1 VLSDANARLAAARR
15 LTSRKGRR
23 EAGRFLAE
31 GAQAVREALTAGAV
45 VEVFATAE
53 ALDRHPNR
61 LAPRG
66 DRAGDVSWSE
76 ISPRAAAELSE
87 TVHPQGL
94 IAVCRTIEVA
104 LGEVFARGPGLVA
117 GLVEANDPGNAGTI
131 LRTADAA
138 GAGAVVFTGSGV
150 DVYNGKAVR
159 ASAGSLFHL
168 DVATAEP
175 DALVQAARAAGL
187 RVLATTGAGEVDL
200 DDLIDD
206 GSLAGPT
213 LWLFGNE
220 AHGLPAQVLAA
231 ADLRVRVPIH
241 GRAESLNLSA
251 AAAICL
257 YASARA
263 RRGQPGVNAAARAP
277 RHATDA

>member
-31 GAQAVREALTAGAV
+31 GVQAVHEALAADAV

-53 ALDRHPNR
+53 AMARHPD
-61 LAPRG
+61 LT
-66 DRAGDVSWSE
+66 AGVATE

-94 IAVCRTIEVA
+94 VAVCRTIDVA
-104 LGEVFARGPGLVA
+104 LGEMFARGPGLVS

-138 GAGAVVFTGSGV
+138 GADAVVVTGSGV

-168 DVATAEP
+168 EVVTGAEP
-175 DALVQAARAAGL
+175 DALIEAARAAGL

-200 DDLIDD
+200 DEIIDD

-220 AHGLPAQVLAA
+220 AHGLPAPVLAA

-251 AAAICL
+251 AAAVCL

-263 RRGQPGVNAAARAP
+263 RRRRPV
-277 RHATDA
+277 